1 MEQEH
6 MIIIALLVV
15 ALYFLMMRK
24 PCACPIRPSQGFSER
39 YADLENALVGRIR
52 TRSND
57 ASPLE
62 DAAQGGKLG
71 VLNSPDSP
79 ISSLNYIRNRRETIP
94 KGLDEN
100 KQGFHV
106 RNRNHNMYQSQYVR
120 HHLKADHR
128 GKMMNSMI
136 RGEGP
141 DSAGMYS
148 E

>member
-24 PCACPIRPSQGFSER
+24 PCVCPIRPSQGFG
-39 YADLENALVGRIR
+39 LEKFRFR
-52 TRSND
+52 
-57 ASPLE
+57 
-62 DAAQGGKLG
+62 DAAQ
-71 VLNSPDSP
+71 NEE
-79 ISSLNYIRNRRETIP
+79 ISATPMGLPNAQQLRIRSRRQDD
-94 KGLDEN
+94 L
-100 KQGFHV
+100 QGFGLQHV
-106 RNRNHNMYQSQYVR
+106 SNRNHNMYQSQYVR

-141 DSAGMYS
+141 DGAGMYA
-148 E
+148 

>member
-1 MEQEH
+1 

-39 YADLENALVGRIR
+39 FENVGTEQVPVIGAGWIRKREDGGSFGLVNKE
-52 TRSND
+52 TT
-57 ASPLE
+57 
-62 DAAQGGKLG
+62 
-71 VLNSPDSP
+71 
-79 ISSLNYIRNRRETIP
+79 ISHIRNRRQTDLP
-94 KGLDEN
+94 GL
-100 KQGFHV
+100 QSLQHV

>member
-24 PCACPIRPSQGFSER
+24 PCACPIRPSQGFAER
-39 YADLENALVGRIR
+39 FENVGTEQVPVIGAAWIR
-52 TRSND
+52 KR
-57 ASPLE
+57 E
-62 DAAQGGKLG
+62 DGGSLG
-71 VLNSPDSP
+71 VVNSPDSP

-94 KGLDEN
+94 AGLDEN
-100 KQGFHV
+100 VQGFHV

-128 GKMMNSMI
+128 GKMMNSMM

-141 DSAGMYS
+141 DSEGMY
-148 E
+148 

>member
-6 MIIIALLVV
+6 MIIIALLVI

-62 DAAQGGKLG
+62 DAAKGGANNI
-71 VLNSPDSP
+71 LNSP
-79 ISSLNYIRNRRETIP
+79 NAFHIRSRSQD
-94 KGLDEN
+94 G
-100 KQGFHV
+100 QGFGSLQHV
-106 RNRNHNMYQSQYVR
+106 QSRNHNMYQSQYVR

-128 GKMMNSMI
+128 GKMMNSMM

>member
-39 YADLENALVGRIR
+39 FENVGTEQVPVIGAGWIRKREDGGSIGLVNKETPISHIR
-52 TRSND
+52 TRRQDDN
-57 ASPLE
+57 
-62 DAAQGGKLG
+62 
-71 VLNSPDSP
+71 
-79 ISSLNYIRNRRETIP
+79 
-94 KGLDEN
+94 
-100 KQGFHV
+100 QGFGLQHV
-106 RNRNHNMYQSQYVR
+106 QSRNHNMYQSQYVR

-128 GKMMNSMI
+128 GKMMNSMM

-141 DSAGMYS
+141 DSAGMY

>member
-39 YADLENALVGRIR
+39 FEKVGTVQVPVFGAGWIRKREDGGAIGLVNKESPTSHIR
-52 TRSND
+52 S
-57 ASPLE
+57 
-62 DAAQGGKLG
+62 
-71 VLNSPDSP
+71 
-79 ISSLNYIRNRRETIP
+79 RRQ
-94 KGLDEN
+94 DVN
-100 KQGFHV
+100 QGFGSLQHV

-141 DSAGMYS
+141 DGAGMY

>member
-39 YADLENALVGRIR
+39 FENVGTEQVPVIGAGWIRNRRQDESGTIGIVNKESPTSHIR
-52 TRSND
+52 T
-57 ASPLE
+57 
-62 DAAQGGKLG
+62 
-71 VLNSPDSP
+71 
-79 ISSLNYIRNRRETIP
+79 RRETIP
-94 KGLDEN
+94 TGLDEN
-100 KQGFHV
+100 VQGFHV

-141 DSAGMYS
+141 DGAGMYA
-148 E
+148 

>member
-24 PCACPIRPSQGFSER
+24 PCVCPIRPSQGFG
-39 YADLENALVGRIR
+39 LEKFRFR
-52 TRSND
+52 
-57 ASPLE
+57 
-62 DAAQGGKLG
+62 DAAQDKEINETPMGLPDARPLG
-71 VLNSPDSP
+71 AH
-79 ISSLNYIRNRRETIP
+79 IRSRRQDD
-94 KGLDEN
+94 G
-100 KQGFHV
+100 QGFGLNHV

-141 DSAGMYS
+141 DGAGMYA
-148 E
+148 

>member
-24 PCACPIRPSQGFSER
+24 PCACPIRPSQGFAER
-39 YADLENALVGRIR
+39 FATDATLPFGGRIR
-52 TRSND
+52 NRI
-57 ASPLE
+57 
-62 DAAQGGKLG
+62 GLG
-71 VLNSPDSP
+71 VENDPESP
-79 ISSLNYIRNRRETIP
+79 ISSLYIRNRRETIP
-94 KGLDEN
+94 AGLDEN
-100 KQGFHV
+100 VQGFHV

-141 DSAGMYS
+141 DSAGMY

>member
-6 MIIIALLVV
+6 IIIIALLVV

-24 PCACPIRPSQGFSER
+24 PCACPIRPSQGFAER
-39 YADLENALVGRIR
+39 FDQTEGAFGPFGPTQNRIR
-52 TRSND
+52 TNTEQALDDQIKAKTMGLIDARIRSRSQD
-57 ASPLE
+57 
-62 DAAQGGKLG
+62 G
-71 VLNSPDSP
+71 
-79 ISSLNYIRNRRETIP
+79 
-94 KGLDEN
+94 
-100 KQGFHV
+100 QGFGSLQHV

-128 GKMMNSMI
+128 GKMMNSMM

>member
-39 YADLENALVGRIR
+39 FENVG
-52 TRSND
+52 TEQD
-57 ASPLE
+57 
-62 DAAQGGKLG
+62 
-71 VLNSPDSP
+71 P
-79 ISSLNYIRNRRETIP
+79 IIGAGWNRNRRQDESGTI
-94 KGLDEN
+94 GLVN
-100 KQGFHV
+100 KESPTSHIRSRRQDDNQGFGLQHV

-128 GKMMNSMI
+128 GKMMNSMMG
-136 RGEGP
+136 GEGP
-141 DSAGMYS
+141 DGAGMYA
-148 E
+148 

>member
-39 YADLENALVGRIR
+39 FATDATLPFAAHIRNRIGYLPNDPNSPIARIR
-52 TRSND
+52 S
-57 ASPLE
+57 
-62 DAAQGGKLG
+62 
-71 VLNSPDSP
+71 
-79 ISSLNYIRNRRETIP
+79 RRETIP
-94 KGLDEN
+94 TGLDEN
-100 KQGFHV
+100 VQGFHV

-128 GKMMNSMI
+128 GKMMRNMI
-136 RGEGP
+136 TGDGGP
-141 DSAGMYS
+141 DGAGM
-148 E
+148 